1 MLFRVIGGKLHPAFA
16 ESVRL
21 MRRMVAPVPALSCC
35 HPALCSCAQ
44 PSLRPSLDSNAVS
57 SSLSNDVHEEVGL
70 VLLAGSPPLASA
82 AAIPRTRSRINKRTY
97 IYLMLT
103 RPGLGTSAVELFPS
117 GSSY

>member
-70 VLLAGSPPLASA
+70 VLLAGSPAQG
-82 AAIPRTRSRINKRTY
+82 
-97 IYLMLT
+97 
-103 RPGLGTSAVELFPS
+103 GLRKDAEGRCGREDRRLELRVPQS
-117 GSSY
+117 GCIR